1 MTPGK
6 GETRVRAWIL
16 GTAGWMPAA
25 GRATTSVLV
34 RDGERALVLDAG
46 TGASRLV
53 WVPELLDGVQRLDVL
68 LTHFHL
74 DHVCGLLYLPAT
86 GLPVRIHAPGAWLY
100 GTPSAELL
108 GPILRA
114 PLSPFTEPFD
124 VRELDPR
131 GDEIAGFR
139 VSLRAQPRH
148 WAPTA
153 GIRVGDSVALVTDT
167 AFDEGSAGF
176 VAGVRHLLHEAW
188 STSQRP
194 SGAEG
199 DATAA
204 DAGQVAAAGR
214 VGRLTLLHLH
224 PRADPAALE
233 RDARTAFEAAEVGVD
248 GRELT
253 L

>member
-1 MTPGK
+1 M
-6 GETRVRAWIL
+6 RAWIL
-16 GTAGWMPAA
+16 GTAGWMPTA
-25 GRATTSVLV
+25 GRATTCVLV
-34 RDGERALVLDAG
+34 RDGDRALVLDAG
-46 TGASRLV
+46 TGASRLECE
-53 WVPELLDGVQRLDVL
+53 PELLDGVVQLDVL

-86 GLPVRIHAPGAWLY
+86 GLPLRIHAPGAWLY
-100 GTPSAELL
+100 GRPSAELL
-108 GPILRA
+108 DPILRA
-114 PLSPFTEPFD
+114 PVSPFASADTFEIG
-124 VRELDPR
+124 ELDP
-131 GDEIAGFR
+131 GAQEIAGFP

-153 GIRVGDSVALVTDT
+153 GIRVGDSLALVTDT
-167 AFDEGSAGF
+167 AFDEDSAGF

-188 STSQRP
+188 STSEQP
-194 SGAEG
+194 SGTDG

-204 DAGQVAAAGR
+204 EAGQVAAAGQ
-214 VGRLTLLHLH
+214 VARLTLVHLH

>member
-1 MTPGK
+1 M
-6 GETRVRAWIL
+6 RVWIL
-16 GTAGWMPAA
+16 GTAGWMPTAE
-25 GRATTSVLV
+25 RATTSVLV
-34 RDGERALVLDAG
+34 RDGDRALVLDAG

-53 WVPELLDGVQRLDVL
+53 WEPTLLDGVQRLDVL

-86 GLPVRIHAPGAWLY
+86 GLPVRVHAPGNWLY
-100 GTPSAELL
+100 ATPSARLL
-108 GPILRA
+108 DPILRA
-114 PLSPFTEPFD
+114 PVSPFASAEPFEIG
-124 VRELDPR
+124 ELDP
-131 GDEIAGFR
+131 GTDEIAGFP

-153 GIRVGDSVALVTDT
+153 GIRVGDSLALVTDT
-167 AFDEGSAGF
+167 AFDEGSPGF

-188 STSQRP
+188 STSQHP
-194 SGAEG
+194 SGTEG

-204 DAGQVAAAGR
+204 EAGQVAAAGQ
-214 VGRLTLLHLH
+214 VARLTLIHLH

-233 RDARTAFEAAEVGVD
+233 RDARTTFEAADVGID

>member
-1 MTPGK
+1 M
-6 GETRVRAWIL
+6 RAWIL
-16 GTAGWMPAA
+16 GTAGWMPTAHR
-25 GRATTSVLV
+25 GTTSVLV
-34 RDGERALVLDAG
+34 RDGDRALLLDAG

-53 WVPELLDGVQRLDVL
+53 SEPELLAGATRLDVL

-86 GLPVRIHAPGAWLY
+86 GLPVEIHAPGQWLY
-100 GTPSAELL
+100 GAASADVL
-108 GPILRA
+108 A
-114 PLSPFTEPFD
+114 PLLRTPVSPFASQPFAI
-124 VRELDPR
+124 RELDPS
-131 GDEIAGFR
+131 AGT
-139 VSLRAQPRH
+139 VAGLPVALRAQPRH

-153 GIRVGDSVALVTDT
+153 GIRIGDALALVTDT

-188 STSQRP
+188 STSDDP
-194 SGAEG
+194 SSTEG

-204 DAGQVAAAGR
+204 EAGR
-214 VGRLTLLHLH
+214 VAAGAGVERLTLVHLH

-233 RDARTAFEAAEVGVD
+233 RDARSAFPPAEVGVD

>member
-1 MTPGK
+1 M
-6 GETRVRAWIL
+6 RAWIL

-25 GRATTSVLV
+25 GRATTCVLV
-34 RDGERALVLDAG
+34 RDGDRALVLDAG

-53 WVPELLDGVQRLDVL
+53 WEAKLLDGVARLDVL

-74 DHVCGLLYLPAT
+74 DHVCGLLYLPGT
-86 GLPVRIHAPGAWLY
+86 GLPVRVHAPGSWLY
-100 GTPSAELL
+100 GTPSARLL
-108 GPILRA
+108 DPVLRA
-114 PLSPFTEPFD
+114 PVSPFTSAEPFEI
-124 VRELDPR
+124 RELDP
-131 GDEIAGFR
+131 GEDEIAGFP

-153 GIRVGDSVALVTDT
+153 GIRIGDSLALVTDT
-167 AFDEGSAGF
+167 AFDEASAGF

-188 STSQRP
+188 STSQHP
-194 SGAEG
+194 SGPEG

-204 DAGQVAAAGR
+204 QAGQVAAAGE
-214 VGRLTLLHLH
+214 VGRLTLVHLH

>member
-1 MTPGK
+1 MP
-6 GETRVRAWIL
+6 
-16 GTAGWMPAA
+16 TAE
-25 GRATTSVLV
+25 RATTSVLV
-34 RDGERALVLDAG
+34 RDGDRALVLDAG

-53 WVPELLDGVQRLDVL
+53 WEPELLDGVQRLDVL

-86 GLPVRIHAPGAWLY
+86 GLPVRIHAPGGWLY
-100 GTPSAELL
+100 GMPSADLL
-108 GPILRA
+108 GSILRA
-114 PLSPFTEPFD
+114 PVSPFTSADGFEIA
-124 VRELDPR
+124 ELGP
-131 GDEIAGFR
+131 GAAGIAGFL

-153 GIRVGDSVALVTDT
+153 GIRVGDALALVTDT
-167 AFDEGSAGF
+167 ALDEGSAGF

-188 STSQRP
+188 STSEHP
-194 SGAEG
+194 SGADG

-204 DAGQVAAAGR
+204 EAGQVAAAGR
-214 VGRLTLLHLH
+214 VGRLTLVHLH

-233 RDARTAFEAAEVGVD
+233 RDARTAFDAAEVGVD